1 MTKEEFLKQLDEK
14 LKENGVENTEE
25 VLDIY
30 RKRFDIYY
38 EIDYKDVATLKKYVS
53 ERGKILPRR
62 ITGTCAKHQRAV
74 TGAIKRA
81 RHLALMPYT
90 AE

>member
-38 EIDYKDVATLKKYVS
+38 EIDYKD
-53 ERGKILPRR
+53 
-62 ITGTCAKHQRAV
+62 
-74 TGAIKRA
+74 
-81 RHLALMPYT
+81 
-90 AE
+90 

>member
-38 EIDYKDVATLKKYVS
+38 EIDYKDEEIIEAL
-53 ERGKILPRR
+53 
-62 ITGTCAKHQRAV
+62 GTPES
-74 TGAIKRA
+74 I
-81 RHLALMPYT
+81 ALRYKPH
-90 AE
+90 EEKQEEPEIIQCLFNCWIGDV